1 VDGVIGIVV
10 TALLAR
16 RGQALALAVL
26 SLFAVAAA
34 VAVPAYQHAVDNA
47 VVAAE
52 VAAAP
57 PGGRSL
63 SLTASVDE
71 REAGPSDDA
80 PDLANIGAA
89 IVQVPGFTQVTGQ
102 DFPVVG
108 LEPGP
113 QDTTA
118 VVFRQD
124 ACAHLTIVDGRC
136 LIAQNEVVVGE
147 RTAQRLGKGPGDL
160 VPLTYARVTSTPS
173 GAITVVPDGIA
184 KILEVV
190 GVYRVSDPADQFWG
204 NHGFFDPDREGQRG
218 EPLFTN
224 APTLAAMDHGTTN
237 ETIDATVDPAALR
250 PDRLDTI
257 GAQVGD
263 VLRRT
268 NGINDVNVSSGI
280 PDLLG
285 QIATGR
291 RLARQVVPVI
301 AVPLVLLA
309 LFVIFLVVGYG
320 TEARRPELAALR
332 LRGTRWW
339 LRWWVA
345 AGETVLPVVAGA
357 ILGFLVGQLAIAA
370 IATVRFGATTVSFFD
385 LSFIWYGL
393 SAALGAVLVTLLAQ
407 RRTLATPVVDLLR
420 SVPVTVA
427 RWRLLAGEIVVVVL
441 TAVVLAQLWL
451 FDKSLLGVGL
461 FAPALVIFAL
471 GLLISHLLPPIAARV
486 GSRALRRGRLGP
498 ALAAFQLARR
508 PGVQRIFLLLSAAVA
523 LLAFAASAVD
533 VAARDRSVAATVGT
547 GAPRVLTVDHVTRSQ
562 LLQAIRAVDPDGRF
576 AMAVAEVPPGRPGEA
591 PKLAVD
597 SSRLAHATVWPDGS
611 LSAAR
616 AAELLHPPSNA
627 PVIFPSEDIAVDVTV
642 AGANPSAPVN
652 LVVVVSSVTGKGT
665 ATVPLGAL
673 NNGPYTYQQ
682 SVPECAGGCR
692 LAGLH
697 AVTGGISSNSFAI
710 RVTLRGLRSTSPN
723 REALAPAE
731 LAETRRWR
739 TTNATVSAVTG
750 GLLADFTA
758 RDGNLGSWLQPADA
772 PYPLPVVSTAS
783 APSLTEIAG
792 LDGKPI
798 PVSPVGRVSAL
809 PRLGTAGTLIDLEY
823 ADRIS
828 TDAGPARNPQVWLG
842 PAAPADVLSRLGDQG
857 LVVTGDRTVAA
868 THHQLDRQGAALALP
883 FHPFAAALAVL
894 LAAGSL
900 ILVAAVDRRRRADDF
915 EALRV
920 QGLGRAAVGQAVL
933 WAYPLL
939 VATAAVVGLVI
950 GLAAWFAAGWAVPV
964 LDTGQDAL
972 PLPVVP
978 RPLPVLGAWLAAGL
992 VLTGISRLAGRR
1004 SSSL

>member
-1 VDGVIGIVV
+1 VIEIVV

-34 VAVPAYQHAVDNA
+34 VAVPAYQYAVDNA

-63 SLTASVDE
+63 SLTASVDA
-71 REAGPSDDA
+71 RALGPSGDA
-80 PDLANIGAA
+80 NDPDLANIGAA
-89 IVQVPGFTQVTGQ
+89 IVQVPGFTQVIGQ
-102 DFPVVG
+102 DYPVVG
-108 LEPGP
+108 LEPDP
-113 QDTTA
+113 QSTTA
-118 VVFRQD
+118 MVFRQD
-124 ACAHLTIVDGRC
+124 ACANLTIVDGRC
-136 LIAQNEVVVGE
+136 LIAQGEVVVGE
-147 RTAQRLGKGPGDL
+147 KTAQRLGKGPGDL
-160 VPLTYARVTSTPS
+160 VALTYARVTSTPS
-173 GAITVVPDGIA
+173 GALTVVPDGLA
-184 KILEVV
+184 KIVEVV
-190 GVYRVSDPADQFWG
+190 GVYRVTDPADQYWG
-204 NHGFFDPDREGQRG
+204 NHGFFEPDRAGQRG
-218 EPLFTN
+218 EPLFTG
-224 APTLAAMDHGTTN
+224 APTVAVMDHGTAN
-237 ETIDATVDPAALR
+237 QTIDATVDPAALR
-250 PDRLDTI
+250 PDQLDTI

-268 NGINDVNVSSGI
+268 DGLNGVTVTSGI

-285 QIATGR
+285 QIAGGR

-357 ILGFLVGQLAIAA
+357 VLGFLAGQLAVAA
-370 IATVRFGATTVSFFD
+370 IATGRFGATTVSFFN

-393 SAALGAVLVTLLAQ
+393 SAALGALLATLLAQ

-461 FAPALVIFAL
+461 FAPALVILAL
-471 GLLISHLLPPIAARV
+471 GLLISHLLPPVAARV
-486 GSRALRRGRLGP
+486 GSRALRRGRLGA

-533 VAARDRSVAATVGT
+533 VAAQDRSVAATVGT
-547 GAPRVLTVDHVTRSQ
+547 GAPRVVTVDRVTRSQ
-562 LLQAIRAVDPDGRF
+562 LLQAVRAVDPDGRF

-591 PKLAVD
+591 PKLAID
-597 SSRLAHATVWPDGS
+597 SSRLAQATVWPDGS

-616 AAELLHPPSNA
+616 AAQLLHPPSGE
-627 PVIFPSEDIAVDVTV
+627 PVIFPSEDIAIDVTV

-652 LVVVVSSVTGKGT
+652 LVVVVSSVTGRGT

-697 AVTGGISSNSFAI
+697 VVTGGISSNSFAI
-710 RVTLRGLRSTSPN
+710 RMTLRGLRSTSPD
-723 REALAPAE
+723 REALASTQVAE
-731 LAETRRWR
+731 AGRWR
-739 TTNATVSAVTG
+739 TANATVSAVAG
-750 GLLADFTA
+750 GLQADFTV
-758 RDGNLGSWLQPADA
+758 RDGSLGGWLQPADA
-772 PYPLPVVSTAS
+772 PYPLPVVTTA
-783 APSLTEIAG
+783 PVTEIAG
-792 LDGKPI
+792 LDGRPI
-798 PVSPVGRVSAL
+798 PVIPAGRVEAL
-809 PRLGTAGTLIDLEY
+809 PRLGKTGTLVDLEY

-828 TDAGPARNPQVWLG
+828 TDAGPARDPQVWLG
-842 PAAPADVLSRLGDQG
+842 AAAPADVLRRLGDHG
-857 LVVTGDRTVAA
+857 LVVTGDRTVAT
-868 THHQLDRQGAALALP
+868 THRRLDRQGAALALP
-883 FHPFAAALAVL
+883 FHPFAGALAVL

-900 ILVAAVDRRRRADDF
+900 VLVAAVDRRRRAADF
-915 EALRV
+915 GALRA
-920 QGLGRAAVGQAVL
+920 QGLGRTAVGQAVR

-939 VATAAVVGLVI
+939 VAAAAVVGLAI

-972 PLPVVP
+972 PLPLVP
-978 RPLPVLGAWLAAGL
+978 RPLPVLAAWLAATT
-992 VLTGISRLAGRR
+992 VLTGVALLAGRDLHR